1 MRPLILNAVVVAV
14 VVIVGVGGFVAG
26 WEFKGSSAASATSAT
41 LSIVA
46 AGSLA
51 PILPTFAA
59 TFANATPGVTDPA
72 SAQLYEGSGTAASS
86 LAGGDQP
93 YDVFVAADF
102 RTIPTSIETPAPTVA
117 SWEVVFA
124 SDPMVLAYEPG
135 VAALSGMTSS
145 NWWTKIVATG
155 VTLGAPNASSDPLG
169 ANAIFTLELEDAAQS
184 LGGSLYSH
192 FYAGAEGALATP
204 TSATKLISENDAAT
218 ALSGGT
224 VDVFLIY
231 RSFAVADD
239 LHYLNLSADVNLGG
253 TSSANVTTYGSVATT
268 VLSGTSTKSE
278 SGAPVLFSLTVP
290 TTAQSRLVGIAFAAF
305 LLANATATMWANY
318 GFAPLAP
325 AWSDHPTEVP
335 AALTGS
341 PAGGVALLP
350 SYLAALV

>member
-1 MRPLILNAVVVAV
+1 MRPLIFNAAVVAA

-26 WEFKGSSAASATSAT
+26 WELKGSSAASPDT
-41 LSIVA
+41 LSILA

-51 PILPTFAA
+51 PILPMFATA
-59 TFANATPGVTDPA
+59 FVSATPGVSDPA

-86 LAGGDQP
+86 LAGGHQP

-102 RTIPTSIETPAPTVA
+102 RTIPTSIETPSPTVA

-135 VAALSGMTSS
+135 VGALSGMNSG
-145 NWWTKIVATG
+145 NWWTKIVAAG

-169 ANAIFTLELEDAAQS
+169 ANAIFTLELEDAAQG
-184 LGGSLYSH
+184 LGGSLYGH
-192 FYAGAEGALATP
+192 FYSGAEGALASP
-204 TSATKLISENDAAT
+204 TAATRLISENDAAT

-231 RSFAVADD
+231 RSFAVADG
-239 LHYLNLSADVNLGG
+239 LHYLNLSTNVNLGG
-253 TSSANVTTYGSVATT
+253 TSSANETTYGSAATT

-290 TTAQSRLVGIAFAAF
+290 TTAQDRVVGVAFAAF
-305 LLANATATMWANY
+305 LLSNATATMWANI
-318 GFAPLAP
+318 GFDPLAP
-325 AWSDHPTEVP
+325 AWSDHPTNVP

-341 PAGGVALLP
+341 TSGGVTLLP
-350 SYLAALV
+350 SYLSALI